1 MATGSACKFD
11 YDVFLAYI
19 NNLSTILK
27 IPFRPVRL
35 RRDSLKE
42 SHYNSMSEHPILPA
56 STNPKD
62 FVIATIG
69 SHSALQILKGAR
81 DEGFRTLAICK
92 KGSERVYDKR
102 GYDVADDIISLNAFE
117 DWNDAVEE
125 ELIEQNA
132 IVIPHGSFIAYVG
145 IDRVRKLRA
154 MYYGTK
160 EILQWESDRTME
172 RKWLEQAGLK
182 LPRVFTNPDDIEKP
196 VIVKFHGAGGG
207 FGYFIAKSPEQFW
220 EVKNRKYP
228 EQNDYAIQEY
238 IVGVPIYAHY
248 FYSPITKELEIL
260 SFDKRYE
267 SNADSI
273 GRIKAEDQLSAN
285 IHTSYTIVGNIP
297 VVVRESLLPKFFEMG
312 EEVVK
317 VSQTLC
323 GGKGLFGP
331 FCLECIV
338 TRKLEIFTFEI
349 SARIVAGTNPF
360 VEGSPYT
367 WLKYREPMSTGRRL
381 ARDIK
386 RAIEG
391 GRLEEV
397 LG

>member
-1 MATGSACKFD
+1 MTAQS
-11 YDVFLAYI
+11 
-19 NNLSTILK
+19 
-27 IPFRPVRL
+27 
-35 RRDSLKE
+35 
-42 SHYNSMSEHPILPA
+42 ILPA
-56 STNPKD
+56 SANPKD

-69 SHSALQILKGAR
+69 SHSALQILKGAK

-92 KGSERVYDKR
+92 EGTERVYDSR
-102 GYDVADDIISLNAFE
+102 GYGVADEIISVPKFE
-117 DWNDAVEE
+117 DWNEKIEE
-125 ELIEQNA
+125 QLIAKNA
-132 IVIPHGSFIAYVG
+132 IIIPHGSFIAYMG
-145 IDRVRKLRA
+145 HDRVRDMKA

-172 RKWLEQAGLK
+172 RQWMEKSGLR
-182 LPRVFTNPDDIEKP
+182 LPNVFTDPNLIEKP

-207 FGYFIAKSPEQFW
+207 FGYFVAKSPEQFW

-228 EQNDYAIQEY
+228 DNDDYAIQEY

-248 FYSPITKELEIL
+248 FQSPLTGEIEIL

-273 GRIKAEDQLSAN
+273 GRIKAEDQLAAN

-297 VVVRESLLPKFFEMG
+297 VVVRESLLPNFFKMG
-312 EEVVK
+312 EDVVR
-317 VSQTLC
+317 VSKEITNSD
-323 GGKGLFGP
+323 KGLFGP

-338 TRKLEIFTFEI
+338 TRKLEIYCFEI

-367 WLKYREPMSTGRRL
+367 ALKYDTPMSTGRRIAL
-381 ARDIK
+381 DIK
-386 RAIEG
+386 QAIESG
-391 GRLEEV
+391 KLEAV